1 MKFIILGLGNF
12 GSNLSKALIKDGHE
26 VFGVDL
32 NMSKVE
38 KFKEELTHTIAIDV
52 NDEQSINHLP
62 LTDTDVAV
70 VAIGEDMGSSV
81 SATALLKKYF
91 KGRIIAR
98 SINEIHTSV
107 LEAMGIQEI
116 LKPEEEYAYELAHR
130 INVREALKSMDL
142 PGDFEIMEIRIPKSV
157 VGLTLK
163 DLDIKNKFEAHI
175 VTVIKQTPTKNIFGN
190 QIMSANVFGILHSS
204 YVFEADDILLIF
216 GKIKNINKFLNFYN
230 GTN

>member
-32 NMSKVE
+32 NMAKVE

-190 QIMSANVFGILHSS
+190 QIMNANVFGILHSS

-216 GKIKNINKFLNFYN
+216 GKIKNINKFLNHYN

>member
-32 NMSKVE
+32 NMAKVE
-38 KFKEELTHTIAIDV
+38 KLKEELTHTVAIDV

-157 VGLTLK
+157 VGLT
-163 DLDIKNKFEAHI
+163 
-175 VTVIKQTPTKNIFGN
+175 
-190 QIMSANVFGILHSS
+190 
-204 YVFEADDILLIF
+204 
-216 GKIKNINKFLNFYN
+216 
-230 GTN
+230 

>member
-32 NMSKVE
+32 DMAKVE
-38 KFKEELTHTIAIDV
+38 KFKEELTHTVAIDV

-116 LKPEEEYAYELAHR
+116 LKPEEEYAFELAHR

-142 PGDFEIMEIRIPKSV
+142 PGDFEIMEIRIPKAI

-190 QIMSANVFGILHSS
+190 QVMNANVFGILHSS

-230 GTN
+230 GNN

>member
-32 NMSKVE
+32 NMAKVE

-81 SATALLKKYF
+81 SATALLKK
-91 KGRIIAR
+91 
-98 SINEIHTSV
+98 
-107 LEAMGIQEI
+107 I
-116 LKPEEEYAYELAHR
+116 L
-130 INVREALKSMDL
+130 
-142 PGDFEIMEIRIPKSV
+142 
-157 VGLTLK
+157 
-163 DLDIKNKFEAHI
+163 
-175 VTVIKQTPTKNIFGN
+175 
-190 QIMSANVFGILHSS
+190 
-204 YVFEADDILLIF
+204 
-216 GKIKNINKFLNFYN
+216 
-230 GTN
+230 